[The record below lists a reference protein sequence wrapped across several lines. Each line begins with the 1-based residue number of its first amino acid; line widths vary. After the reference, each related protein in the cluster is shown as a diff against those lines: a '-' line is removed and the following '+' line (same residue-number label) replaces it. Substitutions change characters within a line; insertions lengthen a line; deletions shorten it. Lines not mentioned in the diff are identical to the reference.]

1 MSQVTF
7 TTQFNGNPVTVTG
20 GWDVQLQYYYFT
32 IEYVAPD
39 FDSDIDSG
47 FDSDE
52 VSEGGMLY
60 SNLDTEAPFKKDN
73 KEYKEQLRIFGIEA
87 PPGFWE
93 MIERNEGNVLVEYRI
108 ETGGVHN
115 WHRQEW

>member
-7 TTQFNGNPVTVTG
+7 TAKFNDRAVVVTG
-20 GWDVQLQYYYFT
+20 GWDALMQYYHFT

-60 SNLDTEAPFKKDN
+60 SNLDTEAPYKQDN
-73 KEYKEQLRIFGIEA
+73 DEYKEQLRIRGIEA
-87 PPGFWE
+87 PEGFWE
-93 MIERNEGNVLVEYRI
+93 MIERKEGNVLVEYRI
-108 ETGGVHN
+108 ETGGARN